1 MFKKVLIANRGEIA
15 LRVIRAC
22 HELGLQTVAV
32 YSEADRESLHVRF
45 ADDDVCIGPP
55 PSRDSYLR
63 MHRLI
68 AAAEITGA
76 DAIHPGYGF
85 LAENAEFAE
94 TCAAS
99 NVTFIGPTA
108 QQIRVMGDKAAAR
121 QAMMKVGVPVVPGT
135 PGPVEDSDQALE
147 FAKSIGFPVIIK
159 AAAGGG
165 GKGMRVARDP
175 DDFARS
181 FQLARSEA
189 LSAFGN
195 GDVYVEKYLER
206 PRHIE
211 FQVMGDRFG
220 NVIHLGERDCSV
232 QRRHQK
238 LIEEAPSPAVTP
250 ELRQK
255 MGDAAVAGAQAI
267 DYVGAGTIEMLLDT
281 DGSYYFMEMN
291 TRIQVEHPVTEML
304 TGIDLVKEQIRVAA
318 GEKLSVTGLPMLRG
332 HVIECRVNAEDPF
345 RNFQPSPGKITTF
358 HPPGGPGVRLDSH
371 VYAGYTV
378 PPYYDSLIAK
388 LIVQGRDRT
397 EAVSRM
403 RVALESF
410 VVEGVT
416 TTIPFLAR
424 VMRNDRFMRGDVD
437 TKFLEREP
445 ELFRD
450 LREQS

>member
-1 MFKKVLIANRGEIA
+1 MFKKILIANRGEIA

-22 HELGLQTVAV
+22 RELGISTVAV

-45 ADDDVCIGPP
+45 ADDDVCIGPAP
-55 PSRDSYLR
+55 ARESYLR
-63 MHRLI
+63 IPRLI

-99 NVTFIGPTA
+99 NIAFIGPTA
-108 QQIRVMGDKAAAR
+108 EQIRMMGDKAAAR
-121 QAMMKVGVPVVPGT
+121 KAMTNVGVPVVPGT
-135 PGPVEDSDQALE
+135 PGPVEDSDEALV
-147 FAKSIGFPVIIK
+147 FAKKIGFPVIIK

-165 GKGMRVARDP
+165 GKGMRVAADA
-175 DDFARS
+175 DDFARA

-195 GDVYVEKYLER
+195 GDVYVEKYLQR

-211 FQVMGDRFG
+211 FQIMGDKHG

-238 LIEEAPSPAVTP
+238 LIEEAPSPAMTP
-250 ELRQK
+250 KLREK
-255 MGDAAVAGAQAI
+255 MGGDAVRGAKAI
-267 DYVGAGTIEMLLDT
+267 DYVGAGTIEMLLDE

-304 TGIDLVKEQIRVAA
+304 TGLDLVKEQIRVAA
-318 GEKLSVTGLPMLRG
+318 GEKLSVKELPALRG
-332 HVIECRVNAEDPF
+332 HVIEVRVNAEDPA
-345 RNFQPSPGKITTF
+345 RNFQPSPGRIDVF
-358 HPPGGPGVRLDSH
+358 HPPGGPGVRLDTH
-371 VYAGYTV
+371 IYAGYTV
-378 PPYYDSLIAK
+378 PPYYDSLLAK
-388 LIVQGRDRT
+388 VICQGRDRA
-397 EAVSRM
+397 EAVKRM
-403 RVALESF
+403 QVALESF
-410 VVEGVT
+410 VLEGVT

-424 VMRNDRFMRGDVD
+424 VMQNPRFQSGQVD
-437 TKFLEREP
+437 TKFLEREK
-445 ELFRD
+445 D
-450 LREQS
+450 LMKET